1 MAFDGSRD
9 YDGSGKLDK
18 EHVMRSK
25 LAMEMMPWQ
34 MARLNP
40 RQWQERKHIDNTSV
54 QASVAEMSVEQR
66 QALVDGMLARMQLIA
81 RPAIEEERRLEE
93 PRAKKSRIIDV
104 TLPEPA
110 PVPVPKT
117 GATGR

>member
-1 MAFDGSRD
+1 VNISPNCGEGERGGDFQVGTSPGGLVLKQRLRRNRSRRGMGDTAFDGSRD

-40 RQWQERKHIDNTSV
+40 RQ
-54 QASVAEMSVEQR
+54 
-66 QALVDGMLARMQLIA
+66 
-81 RPAIEEERRLEE
+81 
-93 PRAKKSRIIDV
+93 
-104 TLPEPA
+104 
-110 PVPVPKT
+110 
-117 GATGR
+117 

>member
-1 MAFDGSRD
+1 MFTRAQESRAESWSEGMGDTALDGSRD

-40 RQWQERKHIDNTSV
+40 RQ
-54 QASVAEMSVEQR
+54 
-66 QALVDGMLARMQLIA
+66 
-81 RPAIEEERRLEE
+81 
-93 PRAKKSRIIDV
+93 
-104 TLPEPA
+104 
-110 PVPVPKT
+110 
-117 GATGR
+117 